1 MLLEVS
7 SALFN
12 ETLFPESPGN
22 RHPFSRDSQ
31 RSGKTQFPGKF
42 SNPGIPDFNPSDI
55 GTVLDS
61 YLGPYTSH
69 MVLNRV
75 LSVPMY
81 LRMFSY
87 SNVGP
92 IRPKYGH
99 STVLTRS

>member
-1 MLLEVS
+1 MAKDKKGHLTIYVFL
-7 SALFN
+7 N
-12 ETLFPESPGN
+12 QDIGHDIG
-22 RHPFSRDSQ
+22 RH
-31 RSGKTQFPGKF
+31 
-42 SNPGIPDFNPSDI
+42 I

-92 IRPKYGH
+92 IRPEYGPN
-99 STVLTRS
+99 TVLIRS